1 MTCVCVCVCVCVRES
16 RKGRST
22 IGHLSTLTTS
32 TETRKLRKASTLRA
46 FIDLKKAYAWV
57 NRNLLFCK
65 LDSLGLSSKIIKA
78 LYSLY
83 YNVQSFVEIN
93 GNYTEWFDIKSG
105 LKQDCILFPLLF
117 NIFIINLVDEVK
129 KLSVG
134 VKLDNEKSCA
144 LLYADDVVFL
154 CENESELQKCLDVL
168 STWCNTND
176 LVVNLDKSKLVHFRT
191 QSRIRTDFQ
200 FSLNGNSLEAVS
212 QYKYYGLLLAEFLK
226 YNEMA
231 KAVAK
236 SASRSLGLLIAKC
249 KANGGFEFSTFS
261 KLVEAL
267 VMSVIEYGASIW
279 GKKDFSCIN
288 SVKK

>member
-32 TETRKLRKASTLRA
+32 TEIRKLRKASTLRA

-176 LVVNLDKSKLVHFRT
+176 LVVNLDKSKIVHFRT
-191 QSRIRTDFQ
+191 
-200 FSLNGNSLEAVS
+200 V
-212 QYKYYGLLLAEFLK
+212 
-226 YNEMA
+226 NE
-231 KAVAK
+231 
-236 SASRSLGLLIAKC
+236 
-249 KANGGFEFSTFS
+249 
-261 KLVEAL
+261 
-267 VMSVIEYGASIW
+267 
-279 GKKDFSCIN
+279 
-288 SVKK
+288 